1 MTFEKMIA
9 TIKTLGADASY
20 RVSGSKIRV
29 YLNDFDG
36 FDEDWDEIM
45 RDYDDPEAVS
55 AFEEML
61 ENECICQNGDFYTT
75 YCFEG
80 FSVVLG
86 YTSFDI

>member
-9 TIKTLGADASY
+9 TIKALGADASY
-20 RVSGSKIRV
+20 RVSGRKIRV
-29 YLNDFDG
+29 DLHDFEG

-61 ENECICQNGDFYTT
+61 ENECIYQSGDFYTT